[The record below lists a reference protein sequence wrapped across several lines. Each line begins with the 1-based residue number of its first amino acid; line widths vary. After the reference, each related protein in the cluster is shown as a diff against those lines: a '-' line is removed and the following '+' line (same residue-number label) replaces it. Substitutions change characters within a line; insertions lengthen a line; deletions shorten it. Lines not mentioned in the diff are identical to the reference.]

1 METISPKHTVDIN
14 EYPNLADRVQSTFID
29 TICIVLIMFVVASVL
44 YRYENVPDWI
54 RISLFVGL
62 WLIYEPLCTTIGFT
76 IGNYVKRIRVRKYS
90 DTKKRINFF
99 QAMPRY
105 ILKAGLGWLSFITI
119 HTNSEKRAIHDM
131 AVGSVMIKI

>member
-1 METISPKHTVDIN
+1 METTSSKHAADIN

-29 TICIVLIMFVVASVL
+29 TVFIVLMMFVVASVL
-44 YRYENVPDWI
+44 DRYENVPDWI

-76 IGNYVKRIRVRKYS
+76 IGNYVKGIRVRKYS
-90 DTKKRINFF
+90 NTVKRINFF
-99 QAMPRY
+99 QALPRY

-119 HTNSEKRAIHDM
+119 HTNTEKRAIHDM
-131 AVGSVMIKI
+131 AVGSVMIKL